1 MNALR
6 IRVNLVKA
14 AFLPTPK
21 FNIAVMNNQDTL
33 DYIINNNAS
42 CIRFGDGE
50 VDIMCGDSITYQVYE
65 EELAES
71 LKKILNSE
79 TTKKILVC
87 LPNVFDGLKQYSVP
101 VRLWWKLHLKEYE
114 KFYKS
119 ISSEKHFGSAGI
131 TRPYM
136 DYKKPQASITANNDF
151 KKLKSIFCN
160 QDLLIVEGFYSR
172 TGMGNDLFDEANSVS
187 RILCPSKDAFSK
199 FNEILENTLK
209 FADGKLVLISLGPTA
224 KVLAYELAQKG
235 IRALDIGHIDS
246 EYEWFKMGV
255 KKKVKLNNKHT
266 AEWNYD
272 DHIEDNISEQY
283 KSQIIADIS
292 K

>member
-1 MNALR
+1 MTAFEMR
-6 IRVNLVKA
+6 MNLVKA
-14 AFLPTPK
+14 AFLKTPR
-21 FNIAVMNNQDTL
+21 FNISVMSNQETL
-33 DYIINNNAS
+33 DYIIENEAS
-42 CIRFGDGE
+42 IIRFGDGE
-50 VDIMCGDSITYQVYE
+50 VNIMCGDSITYQVYE

-79 TTKKILVC
+79 TTKKLLVC

-101 VRLWWKLHLKEYE
+101 VRLWWKRHLKEYE
-114 KFYKS
+114 KFYES
-119 ISSEKHFGSAGI
+119 ISSEKHFGSTGI

-172 TGMGNDLFDEANSVS
+172 TGMGNDLLDEANSVS

-224 KVLAYELAQKG
+224 KLLAYELAQKG

-283 KSQIIADIS
+283 KSQIIANIS

>member
-1 MNALR
+1 MTAFEMR
-6 IRVNLVKA
+6 MNLVKA
-14 AFLPTPK
+14 AFLKTPR
-21 FNIAVMNNQDTL
+21 FNISVMSNQETL
-33 DYIINNNAS
+33 DYIIENEAS
-42 CIRFGDGE
+42 IIRFGDGE
-50 VDIMCGDSITYQVYE
+50 VNVMCGDSITYQVYE

-79 TTKKILVC
+79 TTKKLLVC

-101 VRLWWKLHLKEYE
+101 VRLWWKRHLKEYE

-119 ISSEKHFGSAGI
+119 ISSEKHFGSTGI

-136 DYKKPQASITANNDF
+136 DHKKPQASITANNDF

-172 TGMGNDLFDEANSVS
+172 TGMGNDLLDEANSVS

-209 FADGKLVLISLGPTA
+209 FADCKLVLISLGPTA
-224 KVLAYELAQKG
+224 KLLAYELAQKG

-283 KSQIIADIS
+283 KSQVIANIS